1 MNLVETV
8 DSYWQLLTLPL
19 LFVWDTVDFLAAT
32 QSLYYVKS
40 KFFWCYYLTRAFA
53 ILLVSYGLSVLS
65 LIQLP
70 QAPLSGLWKAIVMSA
85 VGVTMLQNVIIRI
98 GQEKFDL
105 EGKWSLIRSRAI
117 NDVTT
122 LSLEGRLRQIYKV
135 ASSLATTFSL
145 DELKREKRSWLELK
159 HEPATARAKL
169 QEYLEFYDQL
179 EEDDQ
184 KRGFAIRLVQEAGI
198 DYARKLVQNR

>member
-1 MNLVETV
+1 
-8 DSYWQLLTLPL
+8 
-19 LFVWDTVDFLAAT
+19 
-32 QSLYYVKS
+32 
-40 KFFWCYYLTRAFA
+40 
-53 ILLVSYGLSVLS
+53 
-65 LIQLP
+65 
-70 QAPLSGLWKAIVMSA
+70 
-85 VGVTMLQNVIIRI
+85 MLQNVIIRI

>member
-1 MNLVETV
+1 V

>member
-1 MNLVETV
+1 LNLVETV

>member
-1 MNLVETV
+1 M